1 MAQFDVYPNPIVDDR
16 LLYPYVVQL
25 SSDFVR
31 SVRTRLTAPL
41 SPAASAAGPMAR
53 LHPEIQLEGQ
63 IYVLETMSMLAHDAA
78 DLRGSIGNLR
88 AQVDDIFNALD
99 FAFHG
104 Y

>member
-1 MAQFDVYPNPIVDDR
+1 MAQFDVYPNPIVEDR
-16 LLYPYVVQL
+16 QLYPYVIQL

-41 SPAASAAGPMAR
+41 SPVSSSSQALTR
-53 LHPEIQLEGQ
+53 LHPEISIEGQ
-63 IYVLETMSMLAHDAA
+63 MYVLETMSMQAHDAS
-78 DLRGSIGNLR
+78 DLRGNIANLR

>member
-1 MAQFDVYPNPIVDDR
+1 MAQFDVYPNPIAEDR

-41 SPAASAAGPMAR
+41 SLAAATSQPLMR
-53 LHPEIQLEGQ
+53 LHPEIPLDGQ
-63 IYVLETMSMLAHDAA
+63 MYILETMSMLAHDAA
-78 DLRGSIGNLR
+78 DLRGSVGNIR
-88 AQVDDIFNALD
+88 PHVDDVFNALD

>member
-1 MAQFDVYPNPIVDDR
+1 MAQFDVYPNPIIEDR
-16 LLYPYVVQL
+16 LLYPYVMQL

-41 SPAASAAGPMAR
+41 SPASASSQPLSR
-53 LHPEIQLEGQ
+53 LHPAMTINGQ
-63 IYVLETMSMLAHDAA
+63 TYVLETMSMQAHDGA
-78 DLRGSIGNLR
+78 DLRGAVANLR
-88 AQVDDIFNALD
+88 NQVDDVFNALD